1 MFGFFKK
8 KTEERRYK
16 LTDIPNKDLN
26 IASSRGGVDIA
37 VIDDRDFSYA
47 SKLRNSGFRLDE
59 VGDID
64 NIKKI
69 EAYPLII
76 CDIQGVGSAFGAD
89 SEGAFVIS
97 EIRDRYPDKYIIAY
111 STDPFSH
118 QDFINKADKAV
129 LKVTSVEQWVSVLN
143 EGVSILLNPKS
154 RWIRVREKLLSS
166 NVDIYDVFLLEQAY
180 IKSILEKD
188 KDILSKKSTEL
199 NIDSFAKEVIS
210 IFVKVSLGVI
220 IKQIWGAHG

>member
-1 MFGFFKK
+1 MFGFFSK
-8 KTEERRYK
+8 KTEEKRYK
-16 LTDIPNKDLN
+16 LVDIPNKDLN
-26 IASSRGGVDIA
+26 IASNRGNLDIA

-47 SKLRNSGFRLDE
+47 DKLIKAGFRLDE

-69 EAYPLII
+69 EAYPIII

-118 QDFINKADKAV
+118 QDFIKKADKAV
-129 LKVTSVEQWVSVLN
+129 LKAMSVEEWVSVLN
-143 EGVSILLNPKS
+143 EGISILLNPKN
-154 RWIRVREKLLSS
+154 RWIRVRNQLLSS
-166 NVDIYDVFLLEQAY
+166 NVEIYDVFLLEQAY
-180 IKSILEKD
+180 IKSILDKD
-188 KDILSKKSTEL
+188 KNVLSEKANLMDI
-199 NIDSFAKEVIS
+199 DDFAKDIIN

-220 IKQIWGAHG
+220 IKQIWNAHG

>member
-1 MFGFFKK
+1 MFNFFSKK
-8 KTEERRYK
+8 AEKKRYK
-16 LTDIPNKDLN
+16 LTDIPNKEFN
-26 IASSRGGVDIA
+26 VASNRSNCDIA

-47 SKLRNSGFRLDE
+47 NKLTKAGFRLEE

-97 EIRDRYPDKYIIAY
+97 EIRNRYPDKYIIAY
-111 STDPFSH
+111 SSDPFSH
-118 QDFINKADKAV
+118 QDFIKKADNAV
-129 LKVTSVEQWVSVLN
+129 LKATSVEQWVSVLDT
-143 EGVSILLNPKS
+143 GISILLNPKS
-154 RWIRVREKLLSS
+154 RWIRVREQLLSS
-166 NVDIYDVFLLEQAY
+166 NVELYDVFLLEQAY
-180 IKSILEKD
+180 IKSILEKNEN
-188 KDILSKKSTEL
+188 ILSEEANSI
-199 NIDSFAKEVIS
+199 NIDNFVKEIIN

-220 IKQIWGAHG
+220 IKQIWASHG